1 MVGEYVSGQ
10 YIKHA
15 TFEFSRDRK
24 SMSVLVEKR
33 GGHGSGRATRS
44 GGAGSG
50 ELMMYVKGAPESIL
64 ERCTTVRQ
72 GSKTVPFSAGEK
84 IKMLAT
90 IAEWGSK
97 ESLRVL
103 AFATVD
109 SPATAPGKRV
119 EPGEYAKL
127 CDYRLLMM

>member
-1 MVGEYVSGQ
+1 MVSEYVSGQ

-33 GGHGSGRATRS
+33 GGGGSGRATRS

-50 ELMMYVKGAPESIL
+50 ELMMYAKGAPEAII
-64 ERCTTVRQ
+64 ERCKTVRQ
-72 GSKTVPFSAGEK
+72 GSKTVPFTAGEK
-84 IKMLAT
+84 KKVLAT
-90 IAEWGSK
+90 IAEWGTK

-109 SPATAPGKRV
+109 SPTAVPGERV
-119 EPGEYAKL
+119 DPSEYAKFEVGL
-127 CDYRLLMM
+127 ID